1 MQSDPWWSLA
11 MAVNVFLVFFFAANP
26 NSFRSYLWL
35 YSLVCF
41 GLPGVPAVIC
51 LFYIPTGRKIYG
63 NATVSLAVPLPAWS
77 NHRRDRDLTSSAFS
91 CGVGLATSLT
101 NSVSSST
108 TCPSGCVSCYPTSST
123 FVLVT
128 VSFTNATSCA
138 T

>member
-51 LFYIPTGRKIYG
+51 LFYMPTGTKMYG
-63 NATVSLAVPLPAWS
+63 NATVSLAIPPLRFGLTTPLRSRS
-77 NHRRDRDLTSSAFS
+77 NPL
-91 CGVGLATSLT
+91 CLLA
-101 NSVSSST
+101 V
-108 TCPSGCVSCYPTSST
+108 
-123 FVLVT
+123 VLVQRR
-128 VSFTNATSCA
+128 V
-138 T
+138 